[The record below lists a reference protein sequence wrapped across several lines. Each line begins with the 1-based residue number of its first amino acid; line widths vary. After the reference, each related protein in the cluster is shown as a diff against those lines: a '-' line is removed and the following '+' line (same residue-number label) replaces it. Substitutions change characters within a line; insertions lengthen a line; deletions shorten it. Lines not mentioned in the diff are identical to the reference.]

1 MILLKDII
9 QTKQPFNDFI
19 ICFYKAFR
27 AYSRIPA
34 CIVRD
39 QDKLLIF
46 CTSLFPS
53 IHIFARNHLLLFQGV
68 LVSDFLTFR
77 TKNKPAV
84 ICRSLHRQQQVFPD
98 AFIYFT
104 IRSIPSVIRI
114 PTHLLCL
121 WCLLNTLL
129 GFLPRCKQPA
139 SSKE

>member
-1 MILLKDII
+1 M
-9 QTKQPFNDFI
+9 
-19 ICFYKAFR
+19 
-27 AYSRIPA
+27 
-34 CIVRD
+34 
-39 QDKLLIF
+39 IF

-53 IHIFARNHLLLFQGV
+53 VHIFARNHLLLFQGV

-84 ICRSLHRQQQVFPD
+84 ICRSLHRQQQVSPD

-114 PTHLLCL
+114 STHLLCL

-129 GFLPRCKQPA
+129 PLSLTDLHTDSLIPIFPEFNTSIHSVHEREYIFLMNQPVIIF
-139 SSKE
+139 SFYP

>member
-1 MILLKDII
+1 MLNL
-9 QTKQPFNDFI
+9 
-19 ICFYKAFR
+19 
-27 AYSRIPA
+27 
-34 CIVRD
+34 
-39 QDKLLIF
+39 F
-46 CTSLFPS
+46 CC
-53 IHIFARNHLLLFQGV
+53 HIFARNHLLLFQGV

-129 GFLPRCKQPA
+129 PLSLTDLHTDSLIPILPEFFVFSLPLSMLYTTFHQSPKIEYMFLNFNIPHIIIPVPKDI
-139 SSKE
+139 